1 MNALASVL
9 ILLAAGFTASAIA
22 ANLYRIADFA
32 AETTFGHFIRVV
44 ALMFTGPSEIFE
56 AAVDA
61 RMSGQ
66 WSALAFWLAISGVCY
81 WSLILGLAVFHGAN
95 EFFVAA

>member
-22 ANLYRIADFA
+22 ANLYRIADFSS
-32 AETTFGHFIRVV
+32 ETTFGHFVRVV

-56 AAVDA
+56 SAIDA
-61 RMSGQ
+61 RMSGR
-66 WSALAFWLAISGVCY
+66 WGAIGFWLAISGVCY
-81 WSLILGLAVFHGAN
+81 WSLILGLAVIHGAN
-95 EFFVAA
+95 ELFVAA

>member
-22 ANLYRIADFA
+22 ANLYRIAGFA
-32 AETTFGHFIRVV
+32 PETTVGHFVHIV

-56 AAVDA
+56 SAVDA
-61 RMSGQ
+61 RLSGR
-66 WSALAFWLAISGVCY
+66 WNAIGFWLAISGVCY
-81 WSLILGLAVFHGAN
+81 WSLILGLAVIHGAN
-95 EFFVAA
+95 ELFVTT